1 MANRSA
7 ISNEE
12 VVAALL
18 INGTI
23 RTAAVAVGLSE
34 RAIYDRMATGE
45 FQAVYKSAKADL
57 LRGTVYKIN
66 KHISSAIDTV
76 TEVMQDKDNKPA
88 VRLQAAQI
96 LLNHAQKFATQ
107 LSVNEHDVQ
116 TQIYQNK
123 IKNDPLEGMLNF

>member
-107 LSVNEHDVQ
+107 LSVNEQDVK

>member
-1 MANRSA
+1 MANKSA

-66 KHISSAIDTV
+66 NRISSAIDTV